1 MSSLSLIAQSL
12 KSKKKAKK
20 DDSPRICNGG
30 VHIEMAQEL
39 SMSFQLKYLISIS
52 KCAVLSDHVQLM
64 LKNDNPL
71 LVSNFLYLWGILLA
85 HLLMP
90 LLIPGLIHIHRQLY
104 PVLPGCR
111 RTEKS
116 MTHEL
121 SIPVTDIPVIPQGS
135 SCTYKIKLNEIHCD
149 LCR

>member
-1 MSSLSLIAQSL
+1 LCPGETKEIGQIIICVFFTLCILLSSLSPIAQSS

-20 DDSPRICNGG
+20 DDSPKICDGG

-71 LVSNFLYLWGILLA
+71 LVSNVLYLWEF
-85 HLLMP
+85 
-90 LLIPGLIHIHRQLY
+90 
-104 PVLPGCR
+104 C
-111 RTEKS
+111 
-116 MTHEL
+116 
-121 SIPVTDIPVIPQGS
+121 
-135 SCTYKIKLNEIHCD
+135 
-149 LCR
+149 